1 MRTEFIPPYRDAPCC
16 IFATSFTGPGS
27 WVRVGTGQ
35 PVAPSVDLN
44 VSPDQGYLLVATHGQ
59 GLWKIG

>member
-1 MRTEFIPPYRDAPCC
+1 MLDLANYRHSA
-16 IFATSFTGPGS
+16 GPGS

-35 PVAPSVDLN
+35 PVATSVDLN

>member
-1 MRTEFIPPYRDAPCC
+1 VPARDSDR
-16 IFATSFTGPGS
+16 ATKDYECGPGN

-35 PVAPSVDLN
+35 PAAPSVDLN

-59 GLWKIG
+59 GLWKLG